1 MRNVDGSI
9 GTAASRTIFE
19 AMGATG
25 RPITRRMTAT
35 AEPQKFSDFES
46 LLLAIA
52 GHDLRQPLQI
62 IESAYELLGIG
73 IRTKFELRLLERGQI
88 AINRLTEQLDQ
99 LIGALRLR
107 EHAKEMKLS
116 PVRLEPL
123 LRQACHENQET
134 ALLKGVEITA
144 VSTSASVISDA
155 LLLGTVLRN
164 LTSNAVKYTEPGGRI
179 LVGCRHVGQDMRI
192 DVFDTGSGIAEQE
205 MPKILDAFTRLDHTR
220 GDGLGIGLFIVRQA
234 IGILGHRVDVN
245 SIACRG
251 SRFSIF
257 AARAE
262 EKVDVASHGKVIQEM
277 ENSERHH
284 EVRVGE

>member
-1 MRNVDGSI
+1 MRNIDGHI
-9 GTAASRTIFE
+9 GTATRRRAFDAI
-19 AMGATG
+19 GATG
-25 RPITRRMTAT
+25 RPITWSMTAT
-35 AEPQKFSDFES
+35 AQPQTFSDFES

-62 IESAYELLGIG
+62 IQSAHELLGCG
-73 IRTKFELRLLERGQI
+73 VRTKSELRLLERGQI

-99 LIGALRLR
+99 LIAALRLR

-123 LRQACHENQET
+123 LRQACHENQEA
-134 ALLKGVEITA
+134 ALRKGIEIGT

-164 LTSNAVKYTEPGGRI
+164 LISNAVKYTEPGGRI
-179 LVGCRHVGQDMRI
+179 LVGCRHAGQDMRI
-192 DVFDTGSGIAEQE
+192 DVFDTGSGIAEE
-205 MPKILDAFTRLDHTR
+205 ETPKIFDAFTRR
-220 GDGLGIGLFIVRQA
+220 DGLGIGLFIVRQV
-234 IGILGHRVDVN
+234 IGMLGHRVEVS

-257 AARAE
+257 AARADKTSAIIPGTE
-262 EKVDVASHGKVIQEM
+262 HREH
-277 ENSERHH
+277 HH
-284 EVRVGE
+284 EIRIGE

>member
-116 PVRLEPL
+116 PLRLEPL
-123 LRQACHENQET
+123 LRQACHENEET
-134 ALLKGVEITA
+134 ALRKGIEIRT
-144 VSTSASVISDA
+144 VSTSGSVISDA

-164 LTSNAVKYTEPGGRI
+164 LISNAVKYTEPGGRI
-179 LVGCRHVGQDMRI
+179 LVGCRHVGQDIRI
-192 DVFDTGSGIAEQE
+192 DVFDTGSGIAEEQL
-205 MPKILDAFTRLDHTR
+205 PRIFDAFTRLDHTR
-220 GDGLGIGLFIVRQA
+220 RDGLGIGLFIVRQA
-234 IGILGHRVDVN
+234 IGMLGYRVEV
-245 SIACRG
+245 SSLACRG

-257 AARAE
+257 AS
-262 EKVDVASHGKVIQEM
+262 ASR
-277 ENSERHH
+277 ENVSGHPRN
-284 EVRVGE
+284 GTSGAPPS